1 MLSLDFS
8 VFFSGVSVSEIVTVF
23 FWLWILGG
31 KAKTRRIYSHSNGRL
46 DRSTNTDR
54 LKWLC

>member
-8 VFFSGVSVSEIVTVF
+8 VFFSGFSFRNCDCF
-23 FWLWILGG
+23 FWLQILGG

-54 LKWLC
+54 LKWHC

>member
-8 VFFSGVSVSEIVTVF
+8 VFFFGVSVSEIATVF
-23 FWLWILGG
+23 FWLRILGG
-31 KAKTRRIYSHSNGRL
+31 KAKTRRIYSHSNCRL

-54 LKWLC
+54 LKWHC

>member
-8 VFFSGVSVSEIVTVF
+8 VFFSGISVSEIVTF
-23 FWLWILGG
+23 FWLQILGG

-54 LKWLC
+54 LKWHC